1 MGSAL
6 WWCGECSQIRT
17 ETWFLKVFESY
28 LFRAV
33 FVVESDD
40 QIGIKEDDTHAKTR
54 ALIFETAKKYK
65 LPLAAN
71 NRGYFLINTKA
82 EYDEYIKNLN
92 SRIAGIEER
101 KRIIT
106 DNYKEKK

>member
-1 MGSAL
+1 MNELEKIRDILNRHIGKTNKVTS
-6 WWCGECSQIRT
+6 SQI
-17 ETWFLKVFESY
+17 
-28 LFRAV
+28 A
-33 FVVESDD
+33 D

-82 EYDEYIKNLN
+82 EYDEYIKNLD